1 VVVGESCGRPAACST
16 WRRTEEAAA
25 SGARRERRSLARGW
39 SDGGWRV
46 EGAAVR
52 SVEGAAC
59 NEHGESQ
66 RPVCLGDL
74 GCQWRAP
81 RGMDG
86 SEGGERCG
94 RRDEIVTD
102 NFLEIGFGCWL
113 HSYDFLGKLLGKE
126 GTSRQRCS
134 SNLLLSIFL
143 GKEKFPYGF
152 VV

>member
-1 VVVGESCGRPAACST
+1 
-16 WRRTEEAAA
+16 
-25 SGARRERRSLARGW
+25 
-39 SDGGWRV
+39 
-46 EGAAVR
+46 
-52 SVEGAAC
+52 
-59 NEHGESQ
+59 
-66 RPVCLGDL
+66 
-74 GCQWRAP
+74 
-81 RGMDG
+81 MDG

-134 SNLLLSIFL
+134 SNLLLSICSDENMNFL

-152 VV
+152 VI